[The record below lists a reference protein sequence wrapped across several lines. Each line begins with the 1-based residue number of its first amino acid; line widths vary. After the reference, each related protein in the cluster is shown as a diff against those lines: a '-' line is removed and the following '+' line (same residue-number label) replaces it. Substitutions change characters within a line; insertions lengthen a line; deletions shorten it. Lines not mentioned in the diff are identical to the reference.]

1 VQVLTQEF
9 VHHGGDKNW
18 LKGLKHVP
26 FKLRSIARILLKV
39 SRQPW
44 KLEEEDITQLMRHN
58 SVGTPVSET
67 WTHSELVH
75 ASVIFATMLSFSSF
89 VGSCG
94 IANEPDMTGGFTIG
108 GKLQPGIE
116 QELGTF
122 QTQLFHPVKED
133 DEAIQAASAA
143 TGWCEELDSHSSL
156 NVVMQEDGPS
166 GNIGLGLNFPLMK
179 SPKEVIEDEGG
190 NGPTESEMQDQ
201 TKMIISLLKEATQVY
216 STTGSS
222 AHCLRTA
229 LCVNSDGSPAKL
241 HPIRRQSEDSSSSQT
256 KLSSSINIYVNAVY
270 ENLDRF
276 VDPSASD
283 AIERREFDIKMDE
296 ELNLGDFSWE
306 TEACDLVNHYLP
318 SVGEYIDAEFH
329 EALSITDWR

>member
-1 VQVLTQEF
+1 M
-9 VHHGGDKNW
+9 
-18 LKGLKHVP
+18 
-26 FKLRSIARILLKV
+26 

-58 SVGTPVSET
+58 AVGTPVSDT

-75 ASVIFATMLSFSSF
+75 AIVIFATILSLSSF

-108 GKLQPGIE
+108 GKIQPGIE

-122 QTQLFHPVKED
+122 QTQLIHSAKEE
-133 DEAIQAASAA
+133 DEAIHAASAA
-143 TGWCEELDSHSSL
+143 TGWCEQLESHSSSPI
-156 NVVMQEDGPS
+156 VVMEKDGPP
-166 GNIGLGLNFPLMK
+166 GNIGLGLNLPLMR
-179 SPKEVIEDEGG
+179 SHKEVIEEDGG
-190 NGPTESEMQDQ
+190 KGPTESEMQDQ
-201 TKMIISLLKEATQVY
+201 TKIIISLLKETTQVN

-222 AHCLRTA
+222 AHCLRTT
-229 LCVNSDGSPAKL
+229 SSKDPDGSPVKVY
-241 HPIRRQSEDSSSSQT
+241 PIRRQSDDSSNSYT
-256 KLSSSINIYVNAVY
+256 KLSNSINIYVNAVY
-270 ENLDRF
+270 ENLERF
-276 VDPSASD
+276 VDHTSASD